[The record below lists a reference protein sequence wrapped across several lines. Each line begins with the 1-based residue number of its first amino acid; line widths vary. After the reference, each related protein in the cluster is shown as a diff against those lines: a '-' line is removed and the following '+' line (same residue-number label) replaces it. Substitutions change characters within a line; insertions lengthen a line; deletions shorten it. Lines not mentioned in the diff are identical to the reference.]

1 MRITGAAGPVRPRSR
16 PPPSVWSRAA
26 GAAAFVAGVAAAW
39 LWTYVG
45 RPQGLALILWAG
57 VALVASLGAA
67 RVTTQVGSP
76 SDPRAPSGRLC
87 GAASALGVVAVLILE
102 ERWLR
107 LLGGGGFLL
116 MLYLALA
123 LLAGGMD
130 VALRVRVRSL
140 VAQ

>member
-1 MRITGAAGPVRPRSR
+1 M
-16 PPPSVWSRAA
+16 
-26 GAAAFVAGVAAAW
+26 
-39 LWTYVG
+39 
-45 RPQGLALILWAG
+45 
-57 VALVASLGAA
+57 
-67 RVTTQVGSP
+67 
-76 SDPRAPSGRLC
+76 
-87 GAASALGVVAVLILE
+87 LILE